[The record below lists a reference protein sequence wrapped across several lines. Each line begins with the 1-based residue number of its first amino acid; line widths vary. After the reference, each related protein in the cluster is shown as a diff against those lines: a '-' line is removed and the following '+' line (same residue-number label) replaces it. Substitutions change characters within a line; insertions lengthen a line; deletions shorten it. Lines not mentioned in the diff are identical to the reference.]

1 MRFSKLFLKT
11 LKEEPKDAEVI
22 SHKLMVRAGMIK
34 KLASGIYSYMP
45 IGYRVLRKIENIVR
59 EELSAAG
66 AQEVL
71 MPVLQP
77 SELWQESGRWNKMGQ
92 EMMRIK
98 DRHDRDFV
106 LGPTH
111 EEVITDIV
119 RREIKS
125 YKDLPVNLYQI
136 QTKFRDEKRPRF
148 GLMRGREFLMK
159 DGYSFHT
166 DEECLEEEYQNMRRA
181 YSRIFKR
188 CGLTFRAV
196 EADSGAIG
204 GDTTHEIM
212 VLAESGED
220 DVIYCS
226 HCDYAANIE
235 KAESRVELSDSSEGL
250 EEIKKVH
257 TPDKQSIEDV
267 AAFLNLPVDK
277 TVKGMIFKSE
287 DKFILALIRG
297 DYEINEVKLK
307 NALKLSEIEMAT
319 NEEIDSIGFKK
330 GFIGPVGADKVEIIA
345 DLTVK
350 PMKNYVTGANDTDYH
365 FVNTNHG
372 KDYTLENFADIR
384 TVKVGEKCSRC
395 GEGELKIARGIEVGQ
410 VFKLGKKY
418 SMAMNCVFLDENG
431 KSKEMIMGCYG
442 IGVSRTMAATVE
454 QNYDENGIIWP
465 VAIAPFH
472 VDIIPANTKD
482 SEQMSVAER
491 IYQKMI
497 EDGIE
502 AVIDDRDER
511 AGFKF
516 KDADLIG
523 FPIKIVVGKGVT
535 NGKVEFVLRR
545 TGEKEEINI
554 EEAVDRVKKILKDN
568 KCC

>member
-1 MRFSKLFLKT
+1 VKFSRLFLKT
-11 LKEEPKDAEVI
+11 LKETPNDAEVI
-22 SHKLMVRAGMIK
+22 SHKLLIRAGMIK

-45 IGYRVLRKIENIVR
+45 VGYRVLRKIEDIVR
-59 EELSAAG
+59 EELGKAG

-77 SELWQESGRWNKMGQ
+77 AELWEESGRWGKMGA
-92 EMMRIK
+92 EMMTIK
-98 DRHDRDFV
+98 DRHNRDFI

-119 RREIKS
+119 RKEIKS
-125 YKDLPVNLYQI
+125 YKELPVNLYQI
-136 QTKFRDEKRPRF
+136 QTKFRDERRPRF

-166 DEECLEEEYQNMRRA
+166 SEESLEVEYQNMRKA

-226 HCDYAANIE
+226 HCEYAANIE
-235 KAESRVELSDSSEGL
+235 KAESSIELKESDESVKAL
-250 EEIKKVH
+250 EKVS

-267 AAFLNLPVDK
+267 AEFLGLTTDK
-277 TVKGMIFKSE
+277 TVKGMVFKSE

-297 DYEINEVKLK
+297 DYEVNEVKLK
-307 NALKLSEIEMAT
+307 NALRLPDIELAT
-319 NEEIDSIGFKK
+319 NEEIESLGLVK
-330 GFIGPVGADKVEIIA
+330 GFIGPVGVEKLTIVA

-350 PMKNYVTGANDTDYH
+350 GMKNYVTGANEVDYH
-365 FVNTNHG
+365 NVNTNHDI
-372 KDYTLENFADIR
+372 DYKVETYADIR
-384 TVKVGEKCSRC
+384 TVKVGEKCPRC
-395 GEGELKIARGIEVGQ
+395 SEGELKIARGIEVGQ

-418 SMAMNCVFLDENG
+418 SEAMNCVYLDENG
-431 KSKEMIMGCYG
+431 KTKEMIMGCYG
-442 IGVSRTMAATVE
+442 IGVSRTMASTIE
-454 QNYDENGIIWP
+454 QNYDDNGIIWP
-465 VAIAPFH
+465 MAIAPYH
-472 VDIIPANTKD
+472 VVVIPANIKD
-482 SEQMSVAER
+482 AEQMTVADKL
-491 IYQKMI
+491 YQKMM
-497 EDGIE
+497 EEGIE
-502 AVIDDRDER
+502 VVMDDRDER
-511 AGFKF
+511 TGFKF

-523 FPIKIVVGKGVT
+523 FPIKLVVGKGVT
-535 NGKVEFVLRR
+535 NGKVELALRK
-545 TGEKEEINI
+545 TGIKEEINI
-554 EEAVDRVKKILKDN
+554 EEVMDYIKKTIKDN
-568 KCC
+568 M

>member
-1 MRFSKLFLKT
+1 VKFSRLFLKT
-11 LKEEPKDAEVI
+11 LKETPNDAEVI
-22 SHKLMVRAGMIK
+22 SHKLLIRAGMIK

-45 IGYRVLRKIENIVR
+45 VGYRVLRKIEDIVR
-59 EELSAAG
+59 EELGKAG

-77 SELWQESGRWNKMGQ
+77 AELWEESGRWGKMGA
-92 EMMRIK
+92 EMMTIK
-98 DRHDRDFV
+98 DRHNRDFI

-119 RREIKS
+119 RKEIKS
-125 YKDLPVNLYQI
+125 YKELPVNLYQI
-136 QTKFRDEKRPRF
+136 QTKFRDERRPRF

-166 DEECLEEEYQNMRRA
+166 SEESLEVEYQNMRKA

-226 HCDYAANIE
+226 HCEYAANIE
-235 KAESRVELSDSSEGL
+235 KAESSIELKESDESVKAL
-250 EEIKKVH
+250 EKVS

-267 AAFLNLPVDK
+267 AEFLGLTTDK
-277 TVKGMIFKSE
+277 TVKGMVFKSE

-297 DYEINEVKLK
+297 DYEVNEVKLK
-307 NALKLSEIEMAT
+307 NALRLPDIELAT
-319 NEEIDSIGFKK
+319 NEEIESLGLVK
-330 GFIGPVGADKVEIIA
+330 GFIGPVGVEKLTIVA

-350 PMKNYVTGANDTDYH
+350 GMKNYVTGANEVDYH
-365 FVNTNHG
+365 NVNTNHDI
-372 KDYTLENFADIR
+372 DYKVETYADIR
-384 TVKVGEKCSRC
+384 TVKVGEKCPRC
-395 GEGELKIARGIEVGQ
+395 SEGELKIARGIEVGQ

-418 SMAMNCVFLDENG
+418 SEAMNCVYLDENG
-431 KSKEMIMGCYG
+431 KTKEMIMGCYG
-442 IGVSRTMAATVE
+442 IGVSRTMASTIE
-454 QNYDENGIIWP
+454 QNYDDNGIIWP
-465 VAIAPFH
+465 MAIAPYH
-472 VDIIPANTKD
+472 VVVIPANIKD
-482 SEQMSVAER
+482 AEQMTVADKL
-491 IYQKMI
+491 YQKMM
-497 EDGIE
+497 EEGIE
-502 AVIDDRDER
+502 VVMDDRDER

-523 FPIKIVVGKGVT
+523 FPIKLVVGKGVT
-535 NGKVEFVLRR
+535 NGKVELALRK
-545 TGEKEEINI
+545 TGIKEEINI
-554 EEAVDRVKKILKDN
+554 EEVMDYIKKTIKDN
-568 KCC
+568 M

>member
-1 MRFSKLFLKT
+1 MKFSRLFLKT
-11 LKEEPKDAEVI
+11 LKENPNDAEVI
-22 SHKLMVRAGMIK
+22 SHKLMIRAGMIK

-45 IGYRVLRKIENIVR
+45 VGYRVLRKIEDIVR
-59 EELSAAG
+59 EELGKAG

-77 SELWQESGRWNKMGQ
+77 AELWEESGRWGRMGA
-92 EMMRIK
+92 EMMTMK
-98 DRHDRDFV
+98 DRHNRDFV

-119 RREIKS
+119 RKEIKS
-125 YKDLPVNLYQI
+125 YKELPVNLYQI
-136 QTKFRDEKRPRF
+136 QTKFRDERRPRF

-159 DGYSFHT
+159 DGYSFHAS
-166 DEECLEEEYQNMRRA
+166 EESLEAEYQNMRKA

-226 HCDYAANIE
+226 HCEYAANIE
-235 KAESRVELSDSSEGL
+235 KAESSIELKESDESEKAL
-250 EEIKKVH
+250 EKVS

-267 AAFLNLPVDK
+267 AEFLGLPTDK
-277 TVKGMIFKSE
+277 TVKGMVFKSDE
-287 DKFILALIRG
+287 KFVLALIRG
-297 DYEINEVKLK
+297 DYEVNEVKLK
-307 NALKLSEIEMAT
+307 NALRLPDIELAT
-319 NEEIDSIGFKK
+319 NEEIESLGLVK
-330 GFIGPVGADKVEIIA
+330 GFIGPVGVKNLTIVA

-350 PMKNYVTGANDTDYH
+350 GMKNYVTGANDVDFH
-365 FVNTNHG
+365 NVNTNHDR
-372 KDYTLENFADIR
+372 DYKVETYADIR
-384 TVKVGEKCSRC
+384 TVKVGEKCPRC
-395 GEGELKIARGIEVGQ
+395 SEGELKIARGIEVGQ

-418 SMAMNCVFLDENG
+418 SEAMNCVYLDENG
-431 KSKEMIMGCYG
+431 KTKEMIMGCYG
-442 IGVSRTMAATVE
+442 IGVSRTMASTIE

-465 VAIAPFH
+465 MAIAPYH
-472 VDIIPANTKD
+472 VALIPANIKD
-482 SEQMSVAER
+482 AEQMAVADKL
-491 IYQKMI
+491 YQKMI
-497 EDGIE
+497 EEGIE
-502 AVIDDRDER
+502 VVMDDRDER

-523 FPIKIVVGKGVT
+523 FPIKLVVGKGVT
-535 NGKVEFVLRR
+535 NGKVEVSLRK
-545 TGEKEEINI
+545 TGIKEEINV
-554 EEAVDRVKKILKDN
+554 EEVMDYIKKTIKDN
-568 KCC
+568 M